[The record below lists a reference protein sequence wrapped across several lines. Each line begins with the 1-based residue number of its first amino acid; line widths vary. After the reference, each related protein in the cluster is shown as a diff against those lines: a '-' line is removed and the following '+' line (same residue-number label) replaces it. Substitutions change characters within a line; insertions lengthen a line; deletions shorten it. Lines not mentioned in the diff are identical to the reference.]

1 MFNRFAL
8 VLVFVPLAII
18 LIALAVANRAPV
30 AFTVDPFN
38 PGNPALTYTLPF
50 FVFLFAALAL
60 GMLVGSLATWFRQGR
75 YRKLARQRAIEAE
88 SLKQAA
94 GARPAAANPNNP
106 APHNPALPHPS
117 A

>member
-8 VLVFVPLAII
+8 VLVFVPLAIV

-30 AFTVDPFN
+30 PFTIDPFN

-50 FVFLFAALAL
+50 FVFLFAAFAL
-60 GMLVGSLATWFRQGR
+60 GLIIGSLATWFRQGR

-94 GARPAAANPNNP
+94 GRPAPAAGNGPV
-106 APHNPALPHPS
+106 LPRPTN
-117 A
+117 